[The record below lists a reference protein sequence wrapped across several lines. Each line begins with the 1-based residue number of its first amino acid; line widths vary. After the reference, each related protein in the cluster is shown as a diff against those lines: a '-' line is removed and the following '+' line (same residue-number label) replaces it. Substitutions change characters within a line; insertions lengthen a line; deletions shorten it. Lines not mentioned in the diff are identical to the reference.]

1 MQQKWSKSC
10 QKWSVW
16 ENLRI
21 MSDAHPPRFLVSAP
35 LISGAELDLP
45 EQPARHVAVLRLREG
60 DRVTLFCGDGGEYA
74 AVLTQIARKLVR
86 VRIGERLDVA
96 RESPLRI
103 TLAQCIS
110 SGDRMD
116 LTLQKATELG
126 VYAIVP
132 LSSERSVVKLRDDRA
147 DRKHSHWQHVVAA
160 ACEQC
165 GRNTV
170 PEVRAPTD
178 IQAWLRSIGEDKPD
192 GSLRL
197 LLAPN
202 AKMSLSN
209 IDRQTDVTLLIGPEG
224 GLAEQEIAVAMRH
237 SFQSIH
243 LGPRVLRTETAPIAA
258 IAALQVLW
266 GDLA

>member
-1 MQQKWSKSC
+1 
-10 QKWSVW
+10 
-16 ENLRI
+16 
-21 MSDAHPPRFLVSAP
+21 MSNTHPPRFLVSAP
-35 LISGAELDLP
+35 LASGTDLDLP
-45 EQPARHVAVLRLREG
+45 EQPSRHVAVLRLREG
-60 DRVTLFCGDGGEYA
+60 DPVTLFCGDGAEYA
-74 AVLTQIARKLVR
+74 AVLTLIGRKLVR
-86 VRIGERLDVA
+86 VRVGERLEVT

-126 VYAIVP
+126 VHTIVP
-132 LSSERSVVKLRDDRA
+132 LSSERSVVKLRDERA
-147 DRKHSHWQHVVAA
+147 DRKRSHWQHVVSA

-165 GRNTV
+165 GRNTI

-178 IQAWLRSIGEDKPD
+178 IRTWLDSIGEIGPQ
-192 GSLRL
+192 GHLRL
-197 LLAPN
+197 LLAPDTR
-202 AKMSLSN
+202 KSLR
-209 IDRQTDVTLLIGPEG
+209 DHTRQLDVTLLVGPEG
-224 GLAEQEIAVAMRH
+224 GLAESEIAAAARH

>member
-1 MQQKWSKSC
+1 
-10 QKWSVW
+10 
-16 ENLRI
+16 

-35 LISGAELDLP
+35 LASGADLDLP

-60 DRVTLFCGDGGEYA
+60 DQVTLFCGDGGEYA
-74 AVLTQIARKLVR
+74 AVLTQVARKLVR
-86 VRIGERLDVA
+86 VRIGARIDVS

-126 VYAIVP
+126 VHAIVP

-147 DRKHSHWQHVVAA
+147 DRKHAHWQHVVAA

-178 IQAWLRSIGEDKPD
+178 IQGWLRSIGEARPD

-197 LLAPN
+197 LLTPN
-202 AKMSLSN
+202 ASTSLSDN
-209 IDRQTDVTLLIGPEG
+209 EKQLDVTLLIGPEG
-224 GLAEQEIAVAMRH
+224 GLAEHEVAAAMRH

-266 GDLA
+266 GDFA

>member
-1 MQQKWSKSC
+1 
-10 QKWSVW
+10 
-16 ENLRI
+16 

-35 LISGAELDLP
+35 LSSGTDFDLP
-45 EQPARHVAVLRLREG
+45 EQPSRHVAVLRLREG
-60 DRVTLFCGDGGEYA
+60 DPVTLFCGDGAEFA
-74 AVLTQIARKLVR
+74 AVLTLIARKLVR
-86 VRIGERLDVA
+86 VRVGARLDMS
-96 RESPLRI
+96 RESPLLI

-126 VYAIVP
+126 VHAIVP
-132 LSSERSVVKLRDDRA
+132 LNSERSIVKLRDDRA
-147 DRKHSHWQHVVAA
+147 GRKHAHWQHVVAA

-178 IQAWLRSIGEDKPD
+178 IQSWLSSIGESSPD
-192 GSLRL
+192 GPLRL
-197 LLAPN
+197 LLAPD
-202 AKMSLSN
+202 ARTSLRN
-209 IDRQTDVTLLIGPEG
+209 YERQSDVTLLIGPEG
-224 GLAEQEIAVAMRH
+224 GLASAEVASAMRH
-237 SFQSIH
+237 SFQPIH